1 MRHIE
6 SDKPIYSWDV
16 IQFIYQGSL
25 LCTHCV
31 RQQSPSTPDN
41 AEVLPSAITS
51 SRNQIFYA
59 HQFLTRVG
67 ERKEKGH
74 TPCRVQLLPS
84 WRGTSV

>member
-6 SDKPIYSWDV
+6 SDNPIYSWDV

-41 AEVLPSAITS
+41 AVVRPSAITS

-74 TPCRVQLLPS
+74 TPCRLQLSLS
-84 WRGTSV
+84 